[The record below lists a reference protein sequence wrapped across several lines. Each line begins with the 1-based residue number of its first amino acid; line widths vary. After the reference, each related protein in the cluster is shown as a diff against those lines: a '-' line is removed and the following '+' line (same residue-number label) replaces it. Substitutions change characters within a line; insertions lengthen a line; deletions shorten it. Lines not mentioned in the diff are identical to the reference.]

1 MLFLEAETIIKMT
14 AKVVLII
21 AGIFGALAVGIGAF
35 GAHGLEATLTA
46 NGRLDTYET
55 AVKYQFYHTI
65 ALLLLG
71 ILMININHDYFTW
84 AAWSFVV
91 GMVIFSGSLYIL
103 SLTNITWLGAI
114 TPIGGVALIVG
125 WVFLIL
131 GAARAN
137 Y

>member
-1 MLFLEAETIIKMT
+1 MT
-14 AKVVLII
+14 AKVILII
-21 AGIFGALAVGIGAF
+21 AGVFGAIAVGLGAF

-55 AVKYQFYHTI
+55 AVKYQFYHTL

-71 ILMININHDYFTW
+71 ILMLNLSHDYFSW
-84 AAWSFVV
+84 AAWSFLI
-91 GMVIFSGSLYIL
+91 GMVIFSGSLYTL

-114 TPIGGVALIVG
+114 TPIGGVGLILG

-131 GAARAN
+131 GVVREA
-137 Y
+137 